1 MNIKPILKTSSFG
14 VAILCM
20 SSSVDAALIGR
31 LAATPGGADYQA
43 YYDDILNVTWL
54 ADANLA
60 LTNQFGLDL
69 SGSEFDDSANTVGST
84 GRMTIANANVWIDG
98 MNSSNY
104 LGFGDWR
111 LPSADV
117 NNDANVVSC
126 FGGFDPAACA
136 DNELGHLYWQE
147 GINFTNPS
155 PFSNL
160 QGTNYWSE
168 TEVGSLQYVLE
179 FSGGFHGAV
188 FKDSNVFALVVRS
201 GDVSAVPIPAAIW
214 LFGSGLIGLIGV
226 ARRKKF

>member
-1 MNIKPILKTSSFG
+1 MKFLKLATVVTALTISTHSN
-14 VAILCM
+14 
-20 SSSVDAALIGR
+20 AALVER
-31 LAATPGGADYQA
+31 LGGLA
-43 YYDDILNVTWL
+43 YYDDVLDITWL

-60 LTNQFGLDL
+60 LTNQFGLTL
-69 SGSEFDDSANTVGST
+69 SGDEFDDSANTVGST
-84 GRMTIANANVWIDG
+84 GRMTVANANAWIDG

-117 NNDANVVSC
+117 NNDTNVVSC

-147 GINFTNPS
+147 GITFTNPN

-160 QGTNYWSE
+160 QGTNYWSG
-168 TEVGSLQYVLE
+168 TEVGIFQYVLE
-179 FSGGFHGAV
+179 FSGGFSGSV
-188 FKDSNVFALVVRS
+188 IRDGNVFALVVRS

-214 LFGSGLIGLIGV
+214 LFGSGFIGLIGV
-226 ARRKKF
+226 ARRKARA